1 MHDFTRRGV
10 FVIGS
15 AALAAA
21 AIGKPT
27 YSAVPAAS
35 VEPPKQPIEKD
46 ATLRVSRP
54 TKFVAPDEAIWNENT
69 AKFTKATGVP
79 VRVDYVGWEDLRPQT
94 AVTANTGA
102 GPDIVVGWSDDPQL
116 YATRLVDMSELAEY
130 LGKKYGGWKFQAL
143 TFGRKWKSQDWICIP
158 MGGGDGPCNYR
169 ISWLKEA
176 GYDKMPGDLDGFL
189 DLCRKLKKNG
199 HPAGFALGN
208 AVGDANGYAN
218 WLLWTHGAYVVDEDG
233 HVALNRRETIEALK
247 YAKAMQETFIPGT
260 LSWQDPS
267 NNKAFLAGEIGLTQ
281 NGISIYFVAK
291 NDPKTLPI
299 AQDMDHA
306 PMPKGQAKSVPQAPL
321 VINGMVF
328 KHTKFPNAAKEY
340 IRFMMEADQYEP
352 WLNGCLGYWGHPL
365 KAYDSAPVWEQDPKV
380 TIFRDAQDHEFWTGY
395 KGPVSAASGAVA
407 ANYVTVHMFAAV
419 AAGQATPEEAAKEA
433 ERQAKRYYKG

>member
-1 MHDFTRRGV
+1 MDQLTRRGTLALGAGAL
-10 FVIGS
+10 GS
-15 AALAAA
+15 LVLPPGARA
-21 AIGKPT
+21 AI
-27 YSAVPAAS
+27 AVADVTPPAQ
-35 VEPPKQPIEKD
+35 PPEKN
-46 ATLRVSRP
+46 ATLRILRP
-54 TKFVAPDEAIWNENT
+54 SKFVGPDETIFRENT
-69 AKFTKATGVP
+69 KAFTDKTGIP
-79 VRVDYVGWEDLRPQT
+79 VRVDFVGWEDLRPQT

-102 GPDIVVGWSDDPQL
+102 GPDIVIGWPSDPHL
-116 YATRLVDMSELAEY
+116 YADKLTDLSELAGY
-130 LGKKYGGWKFQAL
+130 LGAKYGGWYFLPEKYGKRWGTDQWIAL
-143 TFGRKWKSQDWICIP
+143 P
-158 MGGGDGPCNYR
+158 MGGSPGPTVYR
-169 ISWLKEA
+169 TSRVKEA
-176 GYDKMPGDLDGFL
+176 GYDKIPTDLDQFL

-233 HVALNRRETIEALK
+233 HVALNRRETIEALT